1 MKAAIVGLPQSGKS
15 TLYCA
20 ITGQIPDPA
29 TLGQAHRAVAKVPDS
44 RLDALARVFS
54 PKKYTQATVEFIDVP
69 GLDLAEARGRDE
81 LRRHLPDIRQS
92 ELLVTVV
99 RAFENAGAPAYRNRV
114 DPAADLRELHDE
126 FLFADL
132 ETLTTRIDRMEKSI
146 RKPTGSHEQEKHEV
160 EVLKGCVTALEGS
173 KSVSSVIHKAED
185 RAVVSGYGLLTLKP
199 TLVVYNVS
207 ASHAADADPPP
218 PEHAV
223 AAVNVCADMERDI
236 AQLEP
241 VDRPAFLADLGVTE
255 PARDRL
261 IRRCYEALG
270 LISFLT
276 ASEKEVRAWTI
287 RRGETAVEAAAEI
300 HSDIA
305 RGFIRA
311 ETVAFDD
318 MMAGGDM
325 KSAKSAGKVRQEG
338 KTYVIQDGDIIHF
351 RFNV

>member
-1 MKAAIVGLPQSGKS
+1 MKAAIVGLPLSGKT
-15 TLYCA
+15 TLFSA
-20 ITGQIPDPA
+20 VTGHLSDPA
-29 TLGQAHRAVAKVPDS
+29 GLGQVQRAVAKVPDT
-44 RLDALARVFS
+44 RLDALARIFS

-69 GLDLAEARGRDE
+69 GLDLADARGRDE

-92 ELLVTVV
+92 ELLVTVL
-99 RAFENAGAPAYRNRV
+99 RAFENPDAPAYRNRV
-114 DPAADLRELHDE
+114 DPKADLRELHDE
-126 FLFADL
+126 FLLADL
-132 ETLTTRIDRMEKSI
+132 ETLTGRIDRMEKSI
-146 RKPTGSHEQEKHEV
+146 RKPTGTHDQEKHEV
-160 EVLKGCVTALEGS
+160 DVLKACVEALEAS
-173 KSVSSVIHKAED
+173 KPVSSVVHKAED
-185 RAVVSGYGLLTLKP
+185 RAVVGGYGLLTLKP
-199 TLVVYNVS
+199 MLAVYNVP
-207 ASHAADADPPP
+207 AQRAAEADPPP
-218 PEHAV
+218 PEYTV
-223 AAVNVCADMERDI
+223 AAVGVCADVERDI

-241 VDRPAFLADLGVTE
+241 ADRPAFLADLGVKE

-287 RRGETAVEAAAEI
+287 RRGETAVEAAGEI

-318 MMAGGDM
+318 LMAGGDM
-325 KSAKSAGKVRQEG
+325 KAAKAAGKVRQEG
-338 KTYVIQDGDIIHF
+338 KTYVVQDGDIVHF